1 MRLLLLATTLALPSL
16 SFAQG
21 ALTPP
26 GAPAPSMKSLD
37 QLEPRRLIGTPG
49 TTRTTGYTISTSGS
63 YVLAGP
69 IAVASGNALTISAS
83 NVTLDLNGFELSSSA
98 SPKAG
103 TAIAIAAGRSSIA
116 ITNGFITNF
125 AGGIVSDGTTSHS
138 IHVADVT
145 VTSAGVDGIV
155 LARRDAAYNLPALD
169 TSIDRCSAYSTT
181 GIRVSGIGLSANR
194 VTFSYADSD
203 GPRAIQA
210 GTVTASRATGATG
223 YTIDAHVADS
233 CHAESNSAI
242 ALGAANGCTATNCHT
257 FSYFDYGLDVLNA
270 TGCYAGSQNSY
281 GARVYFTATGCYA
294 AVEDATE
301 GGAFALS
308 AAEAIACAA
317 DHKATYSTRWG
328 LYSSGTTSFCYA
340 HVGGAGITGGGVT
353 LTAAIAVGCVIDGVS
368 TINVPADK
376 KFLGTP

>member
-1 MRLLLLATTLALPSL
+1 MRLILLSLLAIPTLG
-16 SFAQG
+16 FAQG
-21 ALTPP
+21 QLTPP
-26 GAPAPSMKSLD
+26 GAPAPTMKTLD
-37 QLEPRRLIGTPG
+37 QLEPRRVIGTPG
-49 TTRTTGYTISTSGS
+49 ATRTTGYTISTSGS

-69 IAVASGNALTISAS
+69 IAVDSGNALTISAS

-98 SPKAG
+98 DPKAG
-103 TAIAIAAGRSSIA
+103 TAISIAAGRSSIA

-138 IHVADVT
+138 IQVADVT

-155 LARRDAAYNLPALD
+155 LARRDSTYNLPALD

-181 GIRVSGIGLSANR
+181 GHGLSGIGLSANR
-194 VTFSYADSD
+194 VALSYADSD

-210 GTVTASRATGATG
+210 GTVTASRASGATG

-233 CHAESNSAI
+233 CHATSNSAI

-257 FSYFDYGLDVLNA
+257 FSYFDYGLDALNA
-270 TGCYAGSQNSY
+270 TGCYAGSQTSY
-281 GARVYFTATGCYA
+281 GARVFFTATGCYA
-294 AVEDATE
+294 AVESETE

-308 AAEAIACAA
+308 ATEAIACVA
-317 DHKATYSTRWG
+317 DHKGTYGTRWG

-340 HVGGAGITGGGVT
+340 HVDGVGITGGVT
-353 LTAAIAVGCVIDGVS
+353 LTAAIAIGCVIDGVS
-368 TINVPADK
+368 TTNVPAGK